1 MEIGQGREVIME
13 SINPQIAALFQAYRD
28 ANNLP
33 LLPMNIFY
41 ERLIYEAMQM
51 GLTPDMI
58 FAVTASRKRG
68 KREGRFVKGTHIQ
81 HIFGE
86 DAAYVIDEFHH
97 LQALGRVKVMDPNK
111 ASVLRQTGRS
121 DAVPSTEAKPVS
133 EIIQKLKAL

>member
-1 MEIGQGREVIME
+1 ME
-13 SINPQIAALFQAYRD
+13 SANSDITNLFQAYRD

-33 LLPMNIFY
+33 LLPMNCLY
-41 ERLIYEAMQM
+41 ERLVYEAMQM

-58 FAVTASRKRG
+58 FAVIASRKRG

-97 LQALGRVKVMDPNK
+97 LQALGRVKVMDPNRS
-111 ASVLRQTGRS
+111 SVLRQTGRS
-121 DAVPSTEAKPVS
+121 DQIPSSEARSAADLELVK
-133 EIIQKLKAL
+133 KLREAAQ